1 MPLKKQLTFQ
11 PQLSKEWKV
20 VRASIRTQVMLWES
34 IAMLLKLTCLPWR
47 GKTSGYTEKAHECL
61 RATFPVGFK
70 EPG

>member
-34 IAMLLKLTCLPWR
+34 ITMLLKLIVSSLERENFWL
-47 GKTSGYTEKAHECL
+47 Y
-61 RATFPVGFK
+61 
-70 EPG
+70 